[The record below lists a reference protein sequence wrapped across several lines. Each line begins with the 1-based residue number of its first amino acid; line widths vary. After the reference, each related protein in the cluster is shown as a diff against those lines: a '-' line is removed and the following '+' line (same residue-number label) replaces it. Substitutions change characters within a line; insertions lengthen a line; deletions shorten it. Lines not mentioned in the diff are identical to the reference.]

1 MTCDECQR
9 ILVDEGSRRANQARK
24 PDVALLSQAELHAQT
39 CVFCADWPS
48 DLARLQAG
56 FARLRACTSQMEA
69 PARAEKNLLGAF
81 RQSTEPNA
89 WWMRMNFGRL
99 VLAPAVAVL
108 LLVLGIGLYA
118 TLRPK
123 PRITVQGDSV
133 RRENKSSGEAL
144 AKQRLPVPFA
154 GQEARAIPKRGPGGA
169 NHKRPGDNLMAHGD
183 ASAAQMTQPAR
194 ALSLNGGSSVV
205 RVKVPLSSLAA
216 VGIPMYADLPDR
228 QVTADV
234 ALDPFGAIIAIRLV
248 GISAGEGA
256 LSN

>member
-9 ILVDEGSRRANQARK
+9 ILVDETSRRAKESRK
-24 PDVALLSQAELHAQT
+24 PDVSLLSLAELHAQS

-48 DLARLQAG
+48 DLARLHAG
-56 FARLRACTSQMEA
+56 FDRLRSCTNQMEA
-69 PARAEKNLLGAF
+69 PARVEKNLLGAF

-89 WWMRMNFGRL
+89 SWMGRNFGRL
-99 VLAPAVAVL
+99 VLASAAAVL
-108 LLVLGIGLYA
+108 VLLFAIGLYA

-123 PRITVQGDSV
+123 PGMTAQGDSV
-133 RRENKSSGEAL
+133 RKENKSSEQAL
-144 AKQRLPVPFA
+144 PKQRSPVA
-154 GQEARAIPKRGPGGA
+154 GQAARAIPKRVRGSA
-169 NHKRPGDNLMAHGD
+169 NHRRPGDNLMARGD
-183 ASAAQMTQPAR
+183 PAAGHLTQPVR
-194 ALSLNGGSSVV
+194 ALSLNGGSSVI
-205 RVKVPLSSLAA
+205 RVNLPLSSLAA

-248 GISAGEGA
+248 GISPGEGA